1 MSRAAT
7 TPGFSPS
14 ARYVT
19 ESALRGLRSLQES
32 NVFGLESLLREELAT
47 VWEECRAANW
57 DGHEAVAVSQ
67 DTLRN
72 AYSLLESLP
81 IGFPAPSIG
90 AEPDGHLTLE
100 WYCSPRRTLSVSVSP
115 DDELHYAGLF
125 GPSRVYG
132 TEAYFGE
139 VPKSILQLVR
149 RVYSA

>member
-1 MSRAAT
+1 MAA
-7 TPGFSPS
+7 
-14 ARYVT
+14 V
-19 ESALRGLRSLQES
+19 
-32 NVFGLESLLREELAT
+32 
-47 VWEECRAANW
+47 
-57 DGHEAVAVSQ
+57 
-67 DTLRN
+67 
-72 AYSLLESLP
+72 SLP

-100 WYCSPRRTLSVSVSP
+100 WHRSPRRTLSLSVSP

-139 VPKSILQLVR
+139 VPKSVLHLIR